1 MKSQPK
7 SARTRAEERF
17 NKATKTHE
25 VAQALIDQELQ
36 AVRSK
41 TAKLKAARLA
51 KEAEE
56 AASEAG
62 VKKPAAKTPAAKTRK
77 TPRRAPAAG

>member
-1 MKSQPK
+1 MMSQPK

-17 NKATKTHE
+17 DKARRTHE
-25 VAQALIDQELQ
+25 VASSLIEQELR

-51 KEAEE
+51 KEAED
-56 AASEAG
+56 AASEAS
-62 VKKPAAKTPAAKTRK
+62 VKKPAAKTRK
-77 TPRRAPAAG
+77 TARRAPAAE